1 MVLDLFTEVLSVL
14 MLEVAEDLDDALLG
28 CQKQDGCL
36 VGDQQGWA

>member
-28 CQKQDGCL
+28 CQNR
-36 VGDQQGWA
+36 VAA